1 MGAIQ
6 NAHQVAK
13 HAISGLPQAA
23 DGVPASGVAAPP
35 AARKIRFLEVSPH
48 ESDGGH
54 LIGKDPREMTADDW
68 AGRER
73 LVGLKAVRAK
83 CMDCSAGQ
91 PSEIRKCTASEC
103 ALWPLRMG
111 TVPPAW
117 RNDGGA

>member
-1 MGAIQ
+1 MGGVQ
-6 NAHQVAK
+6 NAQHEAK
-13 HAISGLPQAA
+13 SDISGLPREAG
-23 DGVPASGVAAPP
+23 GVPATWADPRATE
-35 AARKIRFLEVSPH
+35 KIRFLELSPY

-91 PSEIRKCTASEC
+91 PSEIRKCTVSGC

-111 TVPPAW
+111 CIPSTW
-117 RNDGGA
+117 RNESGA